1 MVGHQNVNSNR
12 PGGRLEPDVSEQL
25 MRLVV
30 SQPATAK
37 IRANRQEHK
46 RRDFIRIQNT
56 LSGSF
61 SFMKRHNNNIYLNC
75 YYVNQ
80 RGSPGGSPYHF
91 AWLPFHAASF
101 QNQREPPGTPTI
113 IFQVRD

>member
-12 PGGRLEPDVSEQL
+12 PGGRLEPDFSEQL
-25 MRLVV
+25 MRLMV
-30 SQPATAK
+30 SQPAAPK

-46 RRDFIRIQNT
+46 RRDFIRIQNA

-61 SFMKRHNNNIYLNC
+61 PFMKRHVNNIYSNC
-75 YYVNQ
+75 YSANQ

-91 AWLPFHAASF
+91 PKTSV
-101 QNQREPPGTPTI
+101 TP
-113 IFQVRD
+113 